1 MKKSLFIAAIC
12 ALFFTSCSQKI
23 VGTWNIDQ
31 YEINDQKGQKA
42 VLKNAGEITLNKNG
56 TGEKNVSY
64 SIFSNDY
71 SDIEPFKWKLEE
83 TNLTITGSNPKEES
97 DFNKTWIIITNK
109 NKKQVWK
116 STDGSTTVQVLE
128 LSKK

>member
-1 MKKSLFIAAIC
+1 MRKSLFIAAVC

-31 YEINDQKGQKA
+31 YEINDQKGQE
-42 VLKNAGEITLNKNG
+42 VTLKNAGEITLKKNG
-56 TGEKNVSY
+56 TGEKNIKY

-71 SDIEPFKWKLEE
+71 SDIQPFNWNLEE
-83 TNLTITGSNPKEES
+83 TNLTITGANPKEKS
-97 DFNKTWIIITNK
+97 DFNKTWILITNK
-109 NKKQVWK
+109 SKKQVWK

>member
-1 MKKSLFIAAIC
+1 MAAVC
-12 ALFFTSCSQKI
+12 VLFFTSCSQNI
-23 VGTWNIDQ
+23 VGVWNIDQ
-31 YEINDQKGQKA
+31 YKINDQKGQK
-42 VLKNAGEITLNKNG
+42 VSLKNAGEITLNKNG
-56 TGEKNVSY
+56 TGEKNVKY

-71 SDIEPFKWKLEE
+71 SDIQPFKWNLEE
-83 TNLTITGSNPKEES
+83 TNLTIIGSNPKEDS
-97 DFNKTWIIITNK
+97 DFNKTWILITNK

>member
-1 MKKSLFIAAIC
+1 MRKLIFIAIAAIS
-12 ALFFTSCSQKI
+12 FTSCSPKL
-23 VGTWNIDQ
+23 VGTWNIDK

-42 VLKNAGEITLNKNG
+42 VLKNAGEITLKKNG

-71 SDIEPFKWKLEE
+71 SDIQPFKWNLEE

-97 DFNKTWIIITNK
+97 DFNKTWIVITNK
-109 NKKQVWK
+109 SKKQVWK

>member
-1 MKKSLFIAAIC
+1 MRKSLIMAAVC
-12 ALFFTSCSQKI
+12 VLFFTSCSQNI
-23 VGTWNIDQ
+23 VGVWNIDQ
-31 YEINDQKGQKA
+31 YKINDQKGQK
-42 VLKNAGEITLNKNG
+42 VSLKNAGEITLNKNG
-56 TGEKNVSY
+56 TGEKNVRY

-71 SDIEPFKWKLEE
+71 SDIQPFKWNLEE

-97 DFNKTWIIITNK
+97 DFNKTWIVITNK
-109 NKKQVWK
+109 SKKQVWK

>member
-1 MKKSLFIAAIC
+1 MKKSLFIATIC
-12 ALFFTSCSQKI
+12 ALFVTSCSPKI

-42 VLKNAGEITLNKNG
+42 TLKNAGEITLNKNG
-56 TGEKNVSY
+56 TGEKNVKY
-64 SIFSNDY
+64 SIFKNDY
-71 SDIEPFKWKLEE
+71 SDIQPFRWTLRE
-83 TNLTITGSNPKEES
+83 TNLTITGENPKEES
-97 DFNKTWIIITNK
+97 DFNKTWIIVTNK

-128 LSKK
+128 LRKE